1 MADSLTELMIVAAAR
16 EIRDGDVVFVG
27 MRLPMRAFA
36 LAKRLHAPE
45 AVGLFECGVVRDT
58 PASQPPVTMADPPNI
73 TGASWAGSTG
83 ELMGLLAQGHVHL
96 GMIGTAQIDRYG
108 NLNTSYI
115 GGYVQ
120 PQVRLPGSGGA
131 SDIASLSQRLLI
143 IAPHEPRRFVEEV
156 DYITSP
162 GHGTGQGWREGAG
175 LPAREGPRSH
185 GGPDVVV
192 STLGVLRFDD
202 EGEMVLATIHPG
214 VTVDQVQQ
222 STSWPLKLAGDL
234 RETEAPSAAEREVLG
249 ELLPESHS
257 RMVALMTKA
266 R

>member
-1 MADSLTELMIVAAAR
+1 MADSLTRLMIVAASR
-16 EIRDGDVVFVG
+16 HIRDGDVVFVG
-27 MRLPMRAFA
+27 MRLPMLAFA

-45 AVGLFECGVVRDT
+45 AVGLFECGVVRDI
-58 PASQPPVTMADPPNI
+58 PAGQPLVTMADPQNI
-73 TGASWAGSTG
+73 AGASWAGSTSD
-83 ELMGLLAQGHVHL
+83 LMGLLAQGHVHL

-115 GGYVQ
+115 GGYVS
-120 PQVRLPGSGGA
+120 PRVRLPGSGGA
-131 SDIASLSQRLLI
+131 SDITSLAQRLLI
-143 IAPHEPRRFVEEV
+143 IAPHEPRRFVQEV

-175 LPAREGPRSH
+175 LPARTGPRSH

-214 VTVDQVQQ
+214 VTVEQVQQ
-222 STSWPLKLAGDL
+222 NTSWPLKLASDL
-234 RETEAPSAAEREVLG
+234 RETAAPSAAERE
-249 ELLPESHS
+249 
-257 RMVALMTKA
+257 ALREVMHE
-266 R
+266 